1 VTTEMPETTGARRMS
16 ATWGPRIGEGFCR
29 LYYPVWLFF
38 VRSAIALPVA
48 LLLMAIAIPAL
59 AGSSVNSLLIVALV
73 VVAPALVALV
83 VAVNRVNIL
92 GRRVAA
98 DLHQAGYPSDGLAP
112 LRTTNQFDKWRVTH
126 NIPTQAIIGVGN
138 RRYGQGGN

>member
-1 VTTEMPETTGARRMS
+1 MTA
-16 ATWGPRIGEGFCR
+16 AWGPRIGEGFCR
-29 LYYPVWLFF
+29 QYYPVWLFF

-59 AGSSVNSLLIVALV
+59 AGSSVNSLLIVALL
-73 VVAPALVALV
+73 VVAPALIALFV
-83 VAVNRVNIL
+83 SVHRVDIF

-98 DLHQAGYPSDGLAP
+98 ELDQAGYPSDGLVP
-112 LRTTNQFDKWRVTH
+112 LRTTNQFDRWRATH
-126 NIPTQAIIGVGN
+126 NIPTEAIIGIGN